1 MAQLDHLPVSNI
13 YEERKLG
20 ENAIL
25 RKDEKIA
32 QDNQSIDEL
41 KGLIT
46 GLPDVIME
54 KIKNLLEEKH
64 LQKP

>member
-1 MAQLDHLPVSNI
+1 LRQD
-13 YEERKLG
+13 ER
-20 ENAIL
+20 
-25 RKDEKIA
+25 IA

-54 KIKNLLEEKH
+54 KIKTLLEEKQ